1 MKNKVETCIGLL
13 ELIKWQEEVISRQN
27 ATITELTNENLE
39 KENIINILM
48 QEQSDMY

>member
-13 ELIKWQEEVISRQN
+13 ELIKRQEEVISRQN

-48 QEQSDMY
+48 QEQSVMY